1 MSETVVKEIIQR
13 AVEDETFRNQL
24 FQTPQAAL
32 TGYELTTEEA
42 ALLQGLNKDN
52 FDEFAGSLGGRTTKG
67 RWIPGG
73 G

>member
-24 FQTPQAAL
+24 FQDPQTAL
-32 TGYELTTEEA
+32 KGYDLTAEET

-67 RWIPGG
+67 RWLPSG
-73 G
+73 